1 MKTKVAKRLLSSVL
15 AVVMLVCMLPLT
27 AFAEGGIVPTVK
39 HCDTLGVTLSVPEGI
54 VDENTPVTPG
64 KDYQIVPP
72 KSTSFEI
79 DGQQYEL
86 QKVRFY
92 NRGSKVLVEFFEGD
106 FSNMVVP
113 ADETGKLTTSVDI
126 IYYWEKVEN
135 TDPED
140 PDPEA
145 PIYNYIKTLNRT
157 VKQHGWALNPTKNEE
172 DIDTYAVYTEKNIYL
187 NYDATMDMEELGS
200 VAFGQAS
207 WDILN
212 MHSEEIYDETT
223 VNLHFQFDPNVIDV
237 NKFTDDSF
245 QNADLQSDMFTLK
258 GYKINKEANELILIC
273 NWDGKK
279 AAEAK
284 AENGGKLDPIIRLT
298 GVLLPIE
305 ESCLAGENASVK
317 VENHGYV
324 DGFVKADDPMTDKE
338 DPKIGQID
346 GGEKDDTFIL
356 VKNDEKISKPGMIK
370 NILLPDGSQVDS
382 DTVAV
387 GDTVTFQL
395 NSTVPQDLNIV
406 YESKDEDKDGFADGT
421 AKGEYLLTF
430 HDDMADAFELL
441 NDENFKVMIGDKVLD
456 ADDYSM
462 IEPTDGCDF
471 EIQLNLVELYNAGII
486 EDSYLGLA
494 PIIVT
499 YEAKLKDETPA
510 GKYVNTAWVTFNEEE
525 SSHDTAE
532 VETFGIKVYKFDQ
545 ADATKETP
553 LKGAVFELKNLDTGK
568 SVTGTS
574 GADGF
579 VIFNGLDEGN
589 YVLRET
595 QAPNDY
601 VCSNTP
607 IDVVVE
613 KGGENVEEYYVTVE
627 FANSK
632 IPHTGGMGTTIFS
645 IVGGVLIAM
654 AGTVFVIS
662 RRKRRA

>member
-1 MKTKVAKRLLSSVL
+1 MKKKFAKQLLSGLLAAVL
-15 AVVMLVCMLPLT
+15 LVCMLPMT
-27 AFAEGGIVPTVK
+27 AFAQKTQVTISNWNSK
-39 HCDTLGVTLSVPEGI
+39 DNSTLASDDPIWEVAGSPEIILGEPSLI
-54 VDENTPVTPG
+54 SPKQTTYKDAESG
-64 KDYQIVPP
+64 K
-72 KSTSFEI
+72 S
-79 DGQQYEL
+79 YEL
-86 QKVRFY
+86 AKIQYLYFV
-92 NRGSKVLVEFFEGD
+92 GSDYTVESIEENLENCMVTFPENA
-106 FSNMVVP
+106 SNIN
-113 ADETGKLTTSVDI
+113 I
-126 IYYWEKVEN
+126 IYGWDITESSNPE
-135 TDPED
+135 DPED
-140 PDPEA
+140 P
-145 PIYNYIKTLNRT
+145 IYNHIKTLNRT

-223 VNLHFQFDPNVIDV
+223 VNLHFQFAPNVIDV

-258 GYKINKEANELILIC
+258 DYEINKEENELILIC

-305 ESCLAGENASVK
+305 ESCLAGENVLVK

-324 DGFVKADDPMTDKE
+324 NGFVKADDPMTDQE
-338 DPKIGQID
+338 DPQIGQID

-395 NSTVPQDLNIV
+395 NSTVPQDLDIV

-421 AKGEYLLTF
+421 ARGKYLLTF
-430 HDDMADAFELL
+430 HDDMDDAFELL
-441 NDENFKVMIGDKVLD
+441 NDGNFKVMIGDKVLD

-462 IEPTDGCDF
+462 IELMDGCDF
-471 EIQLNLVELYNAGII
+471 EIQLNLVELYNDGII

-510 GKYVNTAWVTFNEEE
+510 GKYVNEAWVTFNEEE
-525 SSHDTAE
+525 SSRDTAE

-545 ADATKETP
+545 ADATKGTP
-553 LKGAVFELKNLDTGK
+553 LEGAVFELKNLDTGK
-568 SVTGTS
+568 IVKGTS
-574 GADGF
+574 GANGF
-579 VIFNGLDEGN
+579 VIFDGLDEGN

>member
-1 MKTKVAKRLLSSVL
+1 MKKKFVKRLLSGLLAAVL
-15 AVVMLVCMLPLT
+15 LVCMLPMT
-27 AFAEGGIVPTVK
+27 AFAQETQVTISNQNSKDNSTLALDDPIWEVAGSPEIILGEPSLISPKQTTYEDAESGKSYELAKIQYLYFVGSDYTVK
-39 HCDTLGVTLSVPEGI
+39 SIEENLGNYIVTF
-54 VDENTPVTPG
+54 
-64 KDYQIVPP
+64 P
-72 KSTSFEI
+72 K
-79 DGQQYEL
+79 GA
-86 QKVRFY
+86 
-92 NRGSKVLVEFFEGD
+92 
-106 FSNMVVP
+106 SNIN
-113 ADETGKLTTSVDI
+113 I
-126 IYYWEKVEN
+126 IYGWDITESSN
-135 TDPED
+135 PE
-140 PDPEA
+140 DPEA

-157 VKQHGWALNPTKNEE
+157 VKQHGWALNPTKNEA

-553 LKGAVFELKNLDTGK
+553 LEGAVFELKNLDTGK
-568 SVTGTS
+568 IVTGTS